1 MHAGSD
7 RDQYSLG
14 PSNEIEVQNM
24 KRSLRESLTRVTG
37 VVAFSL
43 ACVSGWSQKGRQPAE
58 QHDTKTSHISPTKI
72 DLNAPLPSTAEL
84 KQRVLNNLKQSEK
97 EQERYVC
104 KTVREEDNTDKNSNV
119 KQRHIRQYDM
129 FFVNGQEIDELT
141 GKDGKPL
148 STDERNKEMGRVQKE
163 IKKDSDMKYIAK
175 QDVENEKQIDML
187 LHVLRYTNGH
197 RIDCGGRSTLAY
209 DLSGDP
215 NVHPK
220 GVEETFL
227 HNMSGTIEVD
237 EETGELVDLSAR
249 LDHDVKIGGGL
260 LANLHKGFWIHARQQ
275 RYSDGVWLPE
285 LVEGNGDARAAL
297 FFHPY
302 FKFKQTMNGCGL
314 TTVTTSQGV
323 STVAK

>member
-1 MHAGSD
+1 M
-7 RDQYSLG
+7 
-14 PSNEIEVQNM
+14 SNAIEVEDVNQWM
-24 KRSLRESLTRVTG
+24 RKPWMPVTG
-37 VVAFSL
+37 TVMVSL
-43 ACVSGWSQKGRQPAE
+43 VCIPGWSQTVGQRAG
-58 QHDTKTSHISPTKI
+58 QHDSKASNAAGRNI
-72 DLNAPLPSTAEL
+72 DWNAPLPFATEL
-84 KQRVLNNLKQSEK
+84 RQRVLENLKRSEK

-104 KTVREEDNTDKNSNV
+104 KTVREEDNTDKNGNV

-148 STDERNKEMGRVQKE
+148 SADERNKEMGRVQKE

-175 QDVENEKQIDML
+175 RDAENGKQIDML
-187 LHVLRYTNGH
+187 LPMLRYTNGH
-197 RIDCGGRSTLAY
+197 RIDRGGRATLAY
-209 DLSGDP
+209 DLSGYP
-215 NVHPK
+215 SVHPK

-227 HNMSGTIEVD
+227 HNMAGIIEVD

-275 RYSDGVWLPE
+275 RYPDGVWLPE

-302 FKFKQTMNGCGL
+302 FKFRQTMNGCAL
-314 TTVTTSQGV
+314 TTVTSNQGV